1 MSENP
6 SHNCALIVSAL
17 REHARKQTAE
27 LEKNRVELAKIEKE
41 TMELIKKELA
51 MLQNKVDMMKLSIRG
66 GGGPGPGD
74 RSSAVAEKS
83 NPPPPPPNSPVA
95 KRHQNEVFRDIN
107 DDDDVVPD

>member
-51 MLQNKVDMMKLSIRG
+51 MLQNKVDMMKLSIG
-66 GGGPGPGD
+66 GGGPGPGPGD

-107 DDDDVVPD
+107 DDDDVPD